1 MMRDSERFRAP
12 VPLLAA
18 AAVTATAMLLS
29 GCVIDGPPF
38 SGAHAGGAAAPQPD
52 GLRADSVVLTVSQF
66 PEDTDADGY
75 ADTILATTHLF
86 SHDPRYP
93 LPITPPGGMRF
104 FLLDAMGKTLAEWR
118 FEPGKTARHRHPSGV
133 GVGYVFQLDLA
144 RAGAERVEPT
154 DATLRCEF
162 IPESGVRAVQSR
174 GGVTVAL
181 GPVR

>member
-1 MMRDSERFRAP
+1 MIAPPKRHRPLRRFT
-12 VPLLAA
+12 A
-18 AAVTATAMLLS
+18 AAVTGVVAVGLC
-29 GCVIDGPPF
+29 GCVVEGPPLR
-38 SGAHAGGAAAPQPD
+38 HARAESPPEQPD
-52 GLRADSVVLTVSQF
+52 DLPPGSVVLTVSQF

-75 ADTILATTHLF
+75 ADTILATAHLF

-93 LPITPPGGMRF
+93 LPITPPGTMRF
-104 FLLDAMGKTLAEWR
+104 FLQNGTGQILAEWR
-118 FEPGKTARHRHPSGV
+118 FEPDKTARHRHPSGV

-144 RAGAERVEPT
+144 KAGAEHVAAM

-162 IPESGVRAVQSR
+162 VPESGAQAVHSR